1 MFQITG
7 VEYEMLLIDVLR
19 LLQMTGFEQEMLLIG
34 VLRLNQ
40 MTGFEQE
47 IHDFIVPS
55 KALWLR
61 KF

>member
-1 MFQITG
+1 
-7 VEYEMLLIDVLR
+7 
-19 LLQMTGFEQEMLLIG
+19 MTGFEQEMLLID